1 MKKSRESSLLPLEDA
16 REAALFFVV
25 GALCFLAALAALS
38 AKSTYGAARA
48 WTAEVE
54 GEYTVSVSGVDS
66 AGAAEAARL
75 VAAIDGVESAR
86 VFSDAEIN
94 ALLAPNFGQSGL
106 PSDLPVPH
114 LIAVTADAGDDTLG
128 EDVATTLDRAG
139 FEVAVDSHSE
149 WAGDVRR
156 MLAIARLVALSIVA
170 LLSAT
175 AIAVIAFATHAALL
189 ARRDIVDVL
198 HIAGAR
204 DQFIAGLFQ
213 RRFWLLGLRAG
224 TVGALVALAS
234 VAILIALGR
243 AGAERSGLLPQLSL
257 DFPDLAVLVVTPV
270 IAGLAARIAAG
281 ITVMRSLKSVM

>member
-1 MKKSRESSLLPLEDA
+1 MKPRENSLLPLEDA

-48 WTAEVE
+48 WAAQVE
-54 GEYTVSVSGVDS
+54 GEYTVSLSGAD
-66 AGAAEAARL
+66 ATAADEAARL
-75 VAAIDGVESAR
+75 LSGLDGVITAR
-86 VFSDAEIN
+86 AFSDAEIN
-94 ALLAPNFGQSGL
+94 ALLEPNFGKSGL
-106 PSDLPVPH
+106 PADLPVPR
-114 LIAVTADAGDDTLG
+114 LIAVTGAADAEGLG
-128 EDVATTLDRAG
+128 ARISTALHDAG
-139 FEVAVDSHSE
+139 HTGAVDAHAE

-156 MLAIARLVALSIVA
+156 MLSISRIAALSIVA

-198 HIAGAR
+198 HVAGAGDR
-204 DQFIAGLFQ
+204 FIAGLFE

-224 TVGALVALAS
+224 TVGALLALAS
-234 VAILIALGR
+234 VAILITLGR
-243 AGAERSGLLPQLSL
+243 SGAERSGLLPQLSL

-270 IAGLAARIAAG
+270 IAGLAARLAAG
-281 ITVMRSLKSVM
+281 ITVMRSLRSVM

>member
-1 MKKSRESSLLPLEDA
+1 MKRGETSLLPLEDA

-25 GALCFLAALAALS
+25 GALCFLAALAALT

-54 GEYTVSVSGVDS
+54 GEYTVS
-66 AGAAEAARL
+66 L
-75 VAAIDGVESAR
+75 
-86 VFSDAEIN
+86 SDAEVTDAQAATLLIQQTEGVTGARMLSEAEIS
-94 ALLAPNFGQSGL
+94 ALLEPTFGSRGL
-106 PSDLPVPH
+106 PADLPVPR
-114 LIAVTADAGDDTLG
+114 LIAVTADP
-128 EDVATTLDRAG
+128 ESPDVGRRLTTLLENAG
-139 FEVAVDSHSE
+139 YTAAVDSHAA

-156 MLAIARLVALSIVA
+156 MLGTTRLIALGIVA
-170 LLSAT
+170 LLAST

-204 DQFIAGLFQ
+204 DRFISRLFE

-234 VAILIALGR
+234 VAILIVAAR
-243 AGAERSGLLPQLSL
+243 SAGSRSGLLPELTL
-257 DFPDLAVLVVTPV
+257 DLTDMAVLIITPI

-281 ITVMRSLKSVM
+281 VTVMRALKSMM

>member
-1 MKKSRESSLLPLEDA
+1 MKPRENSLLPLEDA

-54 GEYTVSVSGVDS
+54 GEYTVSLSGAD
-66 AGAAEAARL
+66 ATAADEAARL
-75 VAAIDGVESAR
+75 LAGLDGVLTAR
-86 VFSDAEIN
+86 AFSDAEIN
-94 ALLAPNFGQSGL
+94 ALLEPNFGKSGL
-106 PSDLPVPH
+106 PADLPVPR
-114 LIAVTADAGDDTLG
+114 LIAVTGAADAEDLG
-128 EDVATTLDRAG
+128 ARISTALHDAG
-139 FEVAVDSHSE
+139 HSAAVDAHAE
-149 WAGDVRR
+149 WAGDVRH
-156 MLAIARLVALSIVA
+156 MLSISRIAALSIVA

-198 HIAGAR
+198 HVAGAKDR
-204 DQFIAGLFQ
+204 FIAGLFE

-234 VAILIALGR
+234 VAVLIALGR
-243 AGAERSGLLPQLSL
+243 SGAERSGLLPQLSL

-270 IAGLAARIAAG
+270 IAGLAARLAAG
-281 ITVMRSLKSVM
+281 ITVMRSLRSVM

>member
-1 MKKSRESSLLPLEDA
+1 MKRGETSLLPLEDA

-25 GALCFLAALAALS
+25 GALCFLAALAALT

-54 GEYTVSVSGVDS
+54 GEYTISLSDAAPQDAQAATLLVQSIEGVE
-66 AGAAEAARL
+66 GARL
-75 VAAIDGVESAR
+75 LSE
-86 VFSDAEIN
+86 AEIS
-94 ALLAPNFGQSGL
+94 ALLEPTFGSRGL
-106 PSDLPVPH
+106 PADLPVPR
-114 LIAVTADAGDDTLG
+114 LIAVTAAPEAGDIG
-128 EDVATTLDRAG
+128 RALTG
-139 FEVAVDSHSE
+139 ALENAGYTAAVDSHSA

-156 MLAIARLVALSIVA
+156 MLGTARMVAFGIVA
-170 LLSAT
+170 LLAST

-204 DQFIAGLFQ
+204 DRFIARLFE

-234 VAILIALGR
+234 VALLIAIARSSGN
-243 AGAERSGLLPQLSL
+243 RSGLLPELTL
-257 DFPDLAVLVVTPV
+257 DFPDLAILVITPI
-270 IAGLAARIAAG
+270 IAGLASRIAAG
-281 ITVMRSLKSVM
+281 VTVMRALKSVM

>member
-1 MKKSRESSLLPLEDA
+1 MRPRDNSLLPLEDA

-54 GEYTVSVSGVDS
+54 GEFTVSLSGADAV
-66 AGAAEAARL
+66 AADTAARL
-75 VAAIDGVESAR
+75 LAGVEGVTTAR
-86 VFSDAEIN
+86 AFSDAEI
-94 ALLAPNFGQSGL
+94 AELLAPNFGESGL
-106 PSDLPVPH
+106 PSDLPVPR
-114 LIAVTADAGDDTLG
+114 LIAVTAEGEAGPAISRALHEAGYDA
-128 EDVATTLDRAG
+128 
-139 FEVAVDSHSE
+139 AVDSHTE

-156 MLAIARLVALSIVA
+156 MLAISRIVALSIVA
-170 LLSAT
+170 LLAFT
-175 AIAVIAFATHAALL
+175 AIGVIAFATHAALL

-198 HIAGAR
+198 HVAGAKDR
-204 DQFIAGLFQ
+204 FIASLFE

-234 VAILIALGR
+234 VAVLIALGR
-243 AGAERSGLLPQLSL
+243 SGAERSGLLPQLSL

-270 IAGLAARIAAG
+270 IAGLAARLAAR

>member
-1 MKKSRESSLLPLEDA
+1 MKPSENSLLPLEDA

-48 WTAEVE
+48 WTAQVE
-54 GEYTVSVSGVDS
+54 GEYTVSLSGAD
-66 AGAAEAARL
+66 ATAADEAARL
-75 VAAIDGVESAR
+75 LSELDGVITAR
-86 VFSDAEIN
+86 AFSDAEIN
-94 ALLAPNFGQSGL
+94 ALLEPNFGKSGL
-106 PSDLPVPH
+106 PADLPVPR
-114 LIAVTADAGDDTLG
+114 LIAVTGAADAEGLG
-128 EDVATTLDRAG
+128 ARISTALHDAG
-139 FEVAVDSHSE
+139 HTGAVDAHAE

-156 MLAIARLVALSIVA
+156 MLSISRIAALSIVA

-198 HIAGAR
+198 HVAGAR
-204 DQFIAGLFQ
+204 DRFIAGLFE

-243 AGAERSGLLPQLSL
+243 SGAERSGLLPQLSL

-270 IAGLAARIAAG
+270 IAGLAARLAAG
-281 ITVMRSLKSVM
+281 ITVMRSLRSVM

>member
-1 MKKSRESSLLPLEDA
+1 MRPRENSLLPLEDA

-54 GEYTVSVSGVDS
+54 GEFTVSLSGADAV
-66 AGAAEAARL
+66 AADTAARL
-75 VAAIDGVESAR
+75 LAGVEGVTAAR
-86 VFSDAEIN
+86 AFSDAEI
-94 ALLAPNFGQSGL
+94 AELLAPNFGESGL
-106 PSDLPVPH
+106 PADLPVPR
-114 LIAVTADAGDDTLG
+114 LIAVTAEGEAGPAISRALHEAGYDA
-128 EDVATTLDRAG
+128 
-139 FEVAVDSHSE
+139 AVDSHTE

-156 MLAIARLVALSIVA
+156 MLAISRIVALSIVA
-170 LLSAT
+170 LLAFT
-175 AIAVIAFATHAALL
+175 AIGVIAFATHAALL

-198 HIAGAR
+198 HVAGAKDR
-204 DQFIAGLFQ
+204 FIAGLFE

-234 VAILIALGR
+234 VAVLIALGR
-243 AGAERSGLLPQLSL
+243 SGAERSGLLPQLSL
-257 DFPDLAVLVVTPV
+257 DFPDLAVLVVTPL
-270 IAGLAARIAAG
+270 IAGLAARLAAR

>member
-1 MKKSRESSLLPLEDA
+1 MKARESSLLPLEDA

-48 WTAEVE
+48 WTAEVQ
-54 GEYTVSVSGVDS
+54 GEFTVSLSGAD
-66 AGAAEAARL
+66 AETAAQAARL
-75 VAAIDGVESAR
+75 LSGVEGVRAAR
-86 VFSDAEIN
+86 VFTDAEIN

-106 PSDLPVPH
+106 PPDLPVPR
-114 LIAVTADAGDDTLG
+114 LIAVTGEGDAQALG
-128 EDVATTLDRAG
+128 QRMSQALKGAG
-139 FEVAVDSHSE
+139 HDAAVDAHTE
-149 WAGDVRR
+149 WAGDVHR
-156 MLAIARLVALSIVA
+156 MLGIARLAALSIVA
-170 LLSAT
+170 LLSAS

-198 HIAGAR
+198 HVAGAR
-204 DQFIAGLFQ
+204 DRFIAGLFE

-224 TVGALVALAS
+224 TVGALVALAT

-243 AGAERSGLLPQLSL
+243 SGAERSGLLPQLSL
-257 DFPDLAVLVVTPV
+257 DFPDLAVLVVTPL
-270 IAGLAARIAAG
+270 IAGLAARMAAG

>member
-1 MKKSRESSLLPLEDA
+1 MKPRENSLLPLEDA

-25 GALCFLAALAALS
+25 GALCFLAALAALT

-54 GEYTVSVSGVDS
+54 GEYTVSLSDAAPQDAQAATLLVQSVEGVD
-66 AGAAEAARL
+66 GARRL
-75 VAAIDGVESAR
+75 SE
-86 VFSDAEIN
+86 AEISV
-94 ALLAPNFGQSGL
+94 LLEPTFGSRGL
-106 PSDLPVPH
+106 PADLPVPR
-114 LIAVTADAGDDTLG
+114 LIAVTAAPEAGDIGRAL
-128 EDVATTLDRAG
+128 TTVLEEAG
-139 FEVAVDSHSE
+139 YTAAVDSHSA

-156 MLAIARLVALSIVA
+156 MLGTARLVALGIVA
-170 LLSAT
+170 LLAST

-204 DQFIAGLFQ
+204 DRFIAALFE

-234 VAILIALGR
+234 VALLIAIARTSGN
-243 AGAERSGLLPQLSL
+243 RSGLLPELTL

-281 ITVMRSLKSVM
+281 ITVMRALKSVM

>member
-1 MKKSRESSLLPLEDA
+1 MKPRENSLLPLEDA

-48 WTAEVE
+48 WTAQVE
-54 GEYTVSVSGVDS
+54 GEYTVSLSGAD
-66 AGAAEAARL
+66 ATAADEAARL
-75 VAAIDGVESAR
+75 LSGLDGVITAR
-86 VFSDAEIN
+86 AFSDAEIN
-94 ALLAPNFGQSGL
+94 ALLEPNFGKSGL
-106 PSDLPVPH
+106 PADLPVPR
-114 LIAVTADAGDDTLG
+114 LIAVTGAADAEDLG
-128 EDVATTLDRAG
+128 ARISTALHNAG
-139 FEVAVDSHSE
+139 HSAAVDAHAE
-149 WAGDVRR
+149 WAGDVRH
-156 MLAIARLVALSIVA
+156 MLSISRIAALSIVA

-198 HIAGAR
+198 HVAGAR
-204 DQFIAGLFQ
+204 DRFIAGLFE

-243 AGAERSGLLPQLSL
+243 SGAERSGLLPQLSL

-270 IAGLAARIAAG
+270 IAGLAARLAAG
-281 ITVMRSLKSVM
+281 ITVMRSLRSVM

>member
-1 MKKSRESSLLPLEDA
+1 MRPRENSLLPLEDA

-54 GEYTVSVSGVDS
+54 GEFTVSLSGADAV
-66 AGAAEAARL
+66 AADTAARL
-75 VAAIDGVESAR
+75 LSGVEGVTAAR
-86 VFSDAEIN
+86 AFSDAEI
-94 ALLAPNFGQSGL
+94 AELLAPNFGESGL
-106 PSDLPVPH
+106 PSDLPVPR
-114 LIAVTADAGDDTLG
+114 LIAVTAEGEAGPAISRALHEAGYDA
-128 EDVATTLDRAG
+128 
-139 FEVAVDSHSE
+139 AVDSHTE

-156 MLAIARLVALSIVA
+156 MLAISRIVALSIVA
-170 LLSAT
+170 LLAFT
-175 AIAVIAFATHAALL
+175 AIGVIAFATRAALL

-198 HIAGAR
+198 HVAGAKDR
-204 DQFIAGLFQ
+204 FIASLFE

-234 VAILIALGR
+234 VAVLIALGR
-243 AGAERSGLLPQLSL
+243 SGAERSGLLPQLSL

-270 IAGLAARIAAG
+270 IAGLAARLAAR

>member
-1 MKKSRESSLLPLEDA
+1 MRPRENSLLPLEDA

-54 GEYTVSVSGVDS
+54 GEFTVSLSGADAS
-66 AGAAEAARL
+66 AADAAAKLLAGVEGVTAAR
-75 VAAIDGVESAR
+75 A
-86 VFSDAEIN
+86 FSDAEI
-94 ALLAPNFGQSGL
+94 AELLAPNFGQSGL
-106 PSDLPVPH
+106 PADLPVPR
-114 LIAVTADAGDDTLG
+114 LIAVTAEEETGPAISRALHDAGYD
-128 EDVATTLDRAG
+128 A
-139 FEVAVDSHSE
+139 AVDSHTE
-149 WAGDVRR
+149 WAGDVRH
-156 MLAIARLVALSIVA
+156 MLAIARIAALSIVA
-170 LLSAT
+170 LLGFT

-198 HIAGAR
+198 HVAGAR
-204 DQFIAGLFQ
+204 DRFIAGLFE

-243 AGAERSGLLPQLSL
+243 SNAERTGLLPQLSL

-270 IAGLAARIAAG
+270 IAGLAARLAAR

>member
-1 MKKSRESSLLPLEDA
+1 MKPRENSLLPLEDA

-54 GEYTVSVSGVDS
+54 GEYTVSLSGADAS
-66 AGAAEAARL
+66 AADAAARLLAGLEGVEAAR
-75 VAAIDGVESAR
+75 A
-86 VFSDAEIN
+86 FSDAEIN
-94 ALLAPNFGQSGL
+94 ALLEPNFGKSGL
-106 PSDLPVPH
+106 PADLPVPR
-114 LIAVTADAGDDTLG
+114 LIAVTGAAEAGDIGGKISTALHG
-128 EDVATTLDRAG
+128 AG
-139 FEVAVDSHSE
+139 YDAAVDAHSE
-149 WAGDVRR
+149 WAGDVRQ
-156 MLAIARLVALSIVA
+156 MLAISRIVALSIVA

-198 HIAGAR
+198 HIAGAKDR
-204 DQFIAGLFQ
+204 FIAGLFE

-234 VAILIALGR
+234 VAVLIALGR
-243 AGAERSGLLPQLSL
+243 SGTDRTGLLPQLSL

-270 IAGLAARIAAG
+270 IAGLAARLAAG
-281 ITVMRSLKSVM
+281 ITVMRSLRSVM

>member
-1 MKKSRESSLLPLEDA
+1 MKPREHSLLPLEDA

-54 GEYTVSVSGVDS
+54 GEFTVSLN
-66 AGAAEAARL
+66 GADATASAEAAKLLAR
-75 VAAIDGVESAR
+75 VEGVETAR
-86 VFSDAEIN
+86 AFTDAEIN
-94 ALLAPNFGQSGL
+94 ALLEPNFGQNGL
-106 PSDLPVPH
+106 PADLPVPR
-114 LIAVTADAGDDTLG
+114 LIAVTAEPGAGDLG
-128 EDVATTLDRAG
+128 PRLSQALHEGGYDA
-139 FEVAVDSHSE
+139 AVDAHSE
-149 WAGDVRR
+149 WAGDVRH
-156 MLAIARLVALSIVA
+156 MLAVSRIAALSIVA

-204 DQFIAGLFQ
+204 DRFIAGLFE

-234 VAILIALGR
+234 VAVLIALGR
-243 AGAERSGLLPQLSL
+243 SGAERTGLLPQLSL

-281 ITVMRSLKSVM
+281 ITVMRALKTVM

>member
-1 MKKSRESSLLPLEDA
+1 MKPRENSLLPLEDA

-54 GEYTVSVSGVDS
+54 GEYTVSLSGAD
-66 AGAAEAARL
+66 ATAADEAARL
-75 VAAIDGVESAR
+75 LAGLKGVTSAR
-86 VFSDAEIN
+86 AFSDAEIN
-94 ALLAPNFGQSGL
+94 ALLEPNFGKSGL
-106 PSDLPVPH
+106 PADLPVPR
-114 LIAVTADAGDDTLG
+114 LIAVTGAADAEDLG
-128 EDVATTLDRAG
+128 PRISTALHGAG
-139 FEVAVDSHSE
+139 HYAAVDAHAE
-149 WAGDVRR
+149 WAGDVRH
-156 MLAIARLVALSIVA
+156 MLSVSRIAALSIVA

-198 HIAGAR
+198 HVAGAKDR
-204 DQFIAGLFQ
+204 FIAGLFE

-243 AGAERSGLLPQLSL
+243 SGAERSGLLPQLSL

-270 IAGLAARIAAG
+270 IAGLAARLAAG
-281 ITVMRSLKSVM
+281 ITVMRSLRSVM

>member
-1 MKKSRESSLLPLEDA
+1 MKPRENSLLPLEDA

-48 WTAEVE
+48 WTAQVE
-54 GEYTVSVSGVDS
+54 GEYTVSLSGAD
-66 AGAAEAARL
+66 ATAADAAARL
-75 VAAIDGVESAR
+75 LSGLDGVITAR
-86 VFSDAEIN
+86 AFSDAEIN
-94 ALLAPNFGQSGL
+94 ALLEPNFGKSGL
-106 PSDLPVPH
+106 PADLPVPR
-114 LIAVTADAGDDTLG
+114 LIAVTGAADAEDLG
-128 EDVATTLDRAG
+128 ARISTALHNAG
-139 FEVAVDSHSE
+139 HSAAVDAHAE
-149 WAGDVRR
+149 WAGDVRH
-156 MLAIARLVALSIVA
+156 MLSISRIAALSIVA

-198 HIAGAR
+198 HVAGAR
-204 DQFIAGLFQ
+204 DRFIAGLFE

-243 AGAERSGLLPQLSL
+243 SGAERSGLLPQLSL

-270 IAGLAARIAAG
+270 IAGLAARLAAG
-281 ITVMRSLKSVM
+281 ITVMRSLRSVM

>member
-1 MKKSRESSLLPLEDA
+1 MKARESSLLPLEDA

-54 GEYTVSVSGVDS
+54 GEFTVSLSGAD
-66 AGAAEAARL
+66 ADAASEAARL
-75 VAAIDGVESAR
+75 IAGLDGVDAAR
-86 VFSDAEIN
+86 VFTDDEIN

-106 PSDLPVPH
+106 PADLPLPR
-114 LIAVTADAGDDTLG
+114 LIAVTSEGDAEALG
-128 EDVATTLDRAG
+128 ERMSEALKGAG
-139 FEVAVDSHSE
+139 YDAAIDSHTE

-156 MLAIARLVALSIVA
+156 MLGISRLIALSIVA

-198 HIAGAR
+198 HVAGAR
-204 DQFIAGLFQ
+204 DRFIASLFE

-224 TVGALVALAS
+224 TVGALVALAT

-243 AGAERSGLLPQLSL
+243 SGAERSGLLPQLSL

>member
-1 MKKSRESSLLPLEDA
+1 MRPRENSLLPLEDA

-54 GEYTVSVSGVDS
+54 GEFTVSLSGAD
-66 AGAAEAARL
+66 AMAADTAARL
-75 VAAIDGVESAR
+75 LSGVEGVTAAR
-86 VFSDAEIN
+86 AFSDAEI
-94 ALLAPNFGQSGL
+94 AELLAPNFGESGL
-106 PSDLPVPH
+106 PSDLPVPR
-114 LIAVTADAGDDTLG
+114 LIAVTAEGEAGPAISRALHEAGYDA
-128 EDVATTLDRAG
+128 
-139 FEVAVDSHSE
+139 AVDSHTE

-156 MLAIARLVALSIVA
+156 MLAISRIVALSIVA
-170 LLSAT
+170 LLAFT
-175 AIAVIAFATHAALL
+175 AIGVIAFATHAALL

-198 HIAGAR
+198 HVAGAKDR
-204 DQFIAGLFQ
+204 FIASLLE

-234 VAILIALGR
+234 VAVLIALGR
-243 AGAERSGLLPQLSL
+243 SGAERSGLLPQLSL

-270 IAGLAARIAAG
+270 IAGLAARLAAR

>member
-1 MKKSRESSLLPLEDA
+1 MKRGETSLLPLEDA

-25 GALCFLAALAALS
+25 GALCFLAALAALT

-54 GEYTVSVSGVDS
+54 GEYTVSLSDAAPQDAQAATLLVQSVEGVE
-66 AGAAEAARL
+66 GARL
-75 VAAIDGVESAR
+75 LSE
-86 VFSDAEIN
+86 AEISV
-94 ALLAPNFGQSGL
+94 LLEPTFGSRGL
-106 PSDLPVPH
+106 PDDLPVPR
-114 LIAVTADAGDDTLG
+114 LIAVTAAPETGDIGRALTTALEAAGYT
-128 EDVATTLDRAG
+128 A
-139 FEVAVDSHSE
+139 AVDSHSA

-156 MLAIARLVALSIVA
+156 MLGTARMLAFGIVA
-170 LLSAT
+170 LLAST

-204 DQFIAGLFQ
+204 DRFISQLFE

-234 VAILIALGR
+234 VAVLIFIAR
-243 AGAERSGLLPQLSL
+243 ASGNRSGLLPELTL
-257 DFPDLAVLVVTPV
+257 DFLDLAVLVVTPV
-270 IAGLAARIAAG
+270 IAGLASRIAAG
-281 ITVMRSLKSVM
+281 ITVMRALKSVM

>member
-1 MKKSRESSLLPLEDA
+1 MKPRENSLLPLEDA

-54 GEYTVSVSGVDS
+54 GEFTVSLSGADATAS
-66 AGAAEAARL
+66 AEAAKL
-75 VAAIDGVESAR
+75 LAQVEGVKAARA
-86 VFSDAEIN
+86 FTDAEIN
-94 ALLAPNFGQSGL
+94 ELLEPNFGQSGL
-106 PSDLPVPH
+106 PADLPVPR
-114 LIAVTADAGDDTLG
+114 LIAVTAESGTGDLGPRLSQALHEAGYDA
-128 EDVATTLDRAG
+128 
-139 FEVAVDSHSE
+139 AVDAHSE
-149 WAGDVRR
+149 WAGDVRH
-156 MLAIARLVALSIVA
+156 MLAVSRIAALSIVA

-204 DQFIAGLFQ
+204 DRFIASLFE

-234 VAILIALGR
+234 VAVLIALGR
-243 AGAERSGLLPQLSL
+243 SGAERTGLLPQLSL

-281 ITVMRSLKSVM
+281 ITVMRSLKTVM

>member
-1 MKKSRESSLLPLEDA
+1 MKPRENSLLPLEDA

-54 GEYTVSVSGVDS
+54 GEYTVSLSGAD
-66 AGAAEAARL
+66 ATAADEAARL
-75 VAAIDGVESAR
+75 LAGLDGVITAR
-86 VFSDAEIN
+86 AFSDAEIN
-94 ALLAPNFGQSGL
+94 ALLEPNFGKSGL
-106 PSDLPVPH
+106 PADLPVPR
-114 LIAVTADAGDDTLG
+114 LIAVTGAADAEDLG
-128 EDVATTLDRAG
+128 ARISTALHDAG
-139 FEVAVDSHSE
+139 HSAAVDAHAE
-149 WAGDVRR
+149 WAGDVRH
-156 MLAIARLVALSIVA
+156 MLSISRIAALSIVA

-198 HIAGAR
+198 RVAGAKDR
-204 DQFIAGLFQ
+204 FIAGLFE

-234 VAILIALGR
+234 VAVLIALGR
-243 AGAERSGLLPQLSL
+243 SGTERSGLLPQLSL

-270 IAGLAARIAAG
+270 IAGLAARLAAG
-281 ITVMRSLKSVM
+281 ITVMRSLRSVM

>member
-1 MKKSRESSLLPLEDA
+1 MKPRENSLLPLEDA

-48 WTAEVE
+48 WAAQVE
-54 GEYTVSVSGVDS
+54 GEYTVSLSGAD
-66 AGAAEAARL
+66 ATAADEAARL
-75 VAAIDGVESAR
+75 LSGLDGVITAR
-86 VFSDAEIN
+86 AFSDAEIN
-94 ALLAPNFGQSGL
+94 ALLEPNFGKSGL
-106 PSDLPVPH
+106 PADLPVPR
-114 LIAVTADAGDDTLG
+114 LIAVTGAADAEGLG
-128 EDVATTLDRAG
+128 ARISTALHDAG
-139 FEVAVDSHSE
+139 HTGAVDAHAE

-156 MLAIARLVALSIVA
+156 MLSISRIAALSIVA

-198 HIAGAR
+198 HVAGAKDR
-204 DQFIAGLFQ
+204 FIAGLFE

-224 TVGALVALAS
+224 TVGALLALAS
-234 VAILIALGR
+234 VAILITLGR
-243 AGAERSGLLPQLSL
+243 SGAERSGLLPQLSL

-270 IAGLAARIAAG
+270 IAGLAARLAAG
-281 ITVMRSLKSVM
+281 ITVMRSLRSVM

>member
-1 MKKSRESSLLPLEDA
+1 MKPTENSLLPLEDA

-48 WTAEVE
+48 WTAQVE
-54 GEYTVSVSGVDS
+54 GEYTVSLSGAD
-66 AGAAEAARL
+66 ATAADEAARL
-75 VAAIDGVESAR
+75 LSGLDGVITAR
-86 VFSDAEIN
+86 AFSDAEIN
-94 ALLAPNFGQSGL
+94 ALLEPNFGKSGL
-106 PSDLPVPH
+106 PADLPVPR
-114 LIAVTADAGDDTLG
+114 LIAVTGAADAEDLG
-128 EDVATTLDRAG
+128 ARISTALHDAG
-139 FEVAVDSHSE
+139 HSAAVDAHAE

-156 MLAIARLVALSIVA
+156 MLSISRIAALSIVA

-175 AIAVIAFATHAALL
+175 AVAVIAFATHAALL

-198 HIAGAR
+198 HVAGAR
-204 DQFIAGLFQ
+204 DRFIAGLFE

-243 AGAERSGLLPQLSL
+243 SGAERSGLLPQLSL

-270 IAGLAARIAAG
+270 IAGLAARLAAG
-281 ITVMRSLKSVM
+281 ITVMRSLRSVM

>member
-1 MKKSRESSLLPLEDA
+1 MKPRENSLLPLEDA

-54 GEYTVSVSGVDS
+54 GEYTVSLSGAD
-66 AGAAEAARL
+66 ATAADEAARL
-75 VAAIDGVESAR
+75 LAGLDGVEAAR
-86 VFSDAEIN
+86 AFSDAEIN
-94 ALLAPNFGQSGL
+94 ALLEPNFGKSGL
-106 PSDLPVPH
+106 PADLPVPR
-114 LIAVTADAGDDTLG
+114 LIAVTGAAEAGDIGAQISTALHG
-128 EDVATTLDRAG
+128 AG
-139 FEVAVDSHSE
+139 YDAAVDAHTE
-149 WAGDVRR
+149 WAGDVRH
-156 MLAIARLVALSIVA
+156 MLSISRIVALSIVA

-198 HIAGAR
+198 HVAGAKDR
-204 DQFIAGLFQ
+204 FIAGLFE

-234 VAILIALGR
+234 VAVLIAMGR
-243 AGAERSGLLPQLSL
+243 SGADRTGLLPQLSL

-281 ITVMRSLKSVM
+281 ITVMRSLRSVM

>member
-1 MKKSRESSLLPLEDA
+1 MKPRENSLLPLEDA

-48 WTAEVE
+48 WTAQVE
-54 GEYTVSVSGVDS
+54 GEYTVSLSGAD
-66 AGAAEAARL
+66 ATAADEAARL
-75 VAAIDGVESAR
+75 LSGLDGVITAR
-86 VFSDAEIN
+86 AFSDAEIN
-94 ALLAPNFGQSGL
+94 ALLEPNFGKSGL
-106 PSDLPVPH
+106 PADLPVPR
-114 LIAVTADAGDDTLG
+114 LIAVTGAADAEDLG
-128 EDVATTLDRAG
+128 ARISTALHDAG
-139 FEVAVDSHSE
+139 HSAAVDAHAE
-149 WAGDVRR
+149 WAGDVRH
-156 MLAIARLVALSIVA
+156 MLSISRIAALSIVA

-198 HIAGAR
+198 HVAGAR
-204 DQFIAGLFQ
+204 DRFIAGLFE

-243 AGAERSGLLPQLSL
+243 SGAERSGLLPQLSL

-270 IAGLAARIAAG
+270 IAGLAARLAAG
-281 ITVMRSLKSVM
+281 ITVMRSLRSVM

>member
-1 MKKSRESSLLPLEDA
+1 MKPTENSLLPLEDA

-38 AKSTYGAARA
+38 AKSTYGAART
-48 WTAEVE
+48 WTAQVE
-54 GEYTVSVSGVDS
+54 GEYTVSLSGAD
-66 AGAAEAARL
+66 ATAADEAARL
-75 VAAIDGVESAR
+75 LSGLDGVITAR
-86 VFSDAEIN
+86 AFSDAEIN
-94 ALLAPNFGQSGL
+94 ALLEPNFGKSGL
-106 PSDLPVPH
+106 PADLPVPR
-114 LIAVTADAGDDTLG
+114 LIAVTGAADAEDLG
-128 EDVATTLDRAG
+128 ARISTALHDAG
-139 FEVAVDSHSE
+139 HSAAVDAHAE

-156 MLAIARLVALSIVA
+156 MLSISRIAALSIVA

-198 HIAGAR
+198 HVAGAKDR
-204 DQFIAGLFQ
+204 FIAGLFE

-243 AGAERSGLLPQLSL
+243 SGAERSGLLPQLSL

-270 IAGLAARIAAG
+270 IAGLAARLAAG
-281 ITVMRSLKSVM
+281 ITVMRSLRSVM

>member
-1 MKKSRESSLLPLEDA
+1 MKTRESSLLPLEDA

-54 GEYTVSVSGVDS
+54 GEFTVSLSGADAAAAGEAARLLAALEGVDS
-66 AGAAEAARL
+66 A
-75 VAAIDGVESAR
+75 R
-86 VFSDAEIN
+86 VFTDAEIN

-106 PSDLPVPH
+106 PADLPVPR
-114 LIAVTADAGDDTLG
+114 LIAVTGEGDADDLGTRMGEALKGAGYD
-128 EDVATTLDRAG
+128 AAI
-139 FEVAVDSHSE
+139 DSHAE

-156 MLAIARLVALSIVA
+156 MLGISRMVALFIVV

-204 DQFIAGLFQ
+204 DRFIAGLFE

-224 TVGALVALAS
+224 TVGALVALAT
-234 VAILIALGR
+234 VAILIVLGR
-243 AGAERSGLLPQLSL
+243 SGAERSGLLPQLSL

-270 IAGLAARIAAG
+270 IAGLAARVAAG

>member
-1 MKKSRESSLLPLEDA
+1 MKARESSLLPLEDA

-54 GEYTVSVSGVDS
+54 GEFTVSLSGAD
-66 AGAAEAARL
+66 AEAAAQAARL
-75 VAAIDGVESAR
+75 IAGLDGVEAAR
-86 VFSDAEIN
+86 VFTDVEIN

-106 PSDLPVPH
+106 PADLPVPR
-114 LIAVTADAGDDTLG
+114 LIAVTGDGDAEALGTRMSEALKDAGY
-128 EDVATTLDRAG
+128 EA
-139 FEVAVDSHSE
+139 AVDSHTE

-156 MLAIARLVALSIVA
+156 MLGISRMVALFIVA

-204 DQFIAGLFQ
+204 DRFIAGLFE

-224 TVGALVALAS
+224 TVGALVALAT

-243 AGAERSGLLPQLSL
+243 SGAERSGLLPQLSL

>member
-1 MKKSRESSLLPLEDA
+1 MKPRENSLLPLEDA

-54 GEYTVSVSGVDS
+54 GEYTVSLSGAD
-66 AGAAEAARL
+66 ATAADEAARL
-75 VAAIDGVESAR
+75 LAGLDGVMTAR
-86 VFSDAEIN
+86 AFSDAEIN
-94 ALLAPNFGQSGL
+94 ALLEPNFGKSGL
-106 PSDLPVPH
+106 PADLPVPR
-114 LIAVTADAGDDTLG
+114 LIAVTGAADAEDLG
-128 EDVATTLDRAG
+128 ARISTALHDAG
-139 FEVAVDSHSE
+139 HSAAVDAHAE
-149 WAGDVRR
+149 WAGDVRH
-156 MLAIARLVALSIVA
+156 MLSISRIAALSIVA

-198 HIAGAR
+198 HVAGAKDR
-204 DQFIAGLFQ
+204 FIAGLFE

-234 VAILIALGR
+234 VAVLLALGR
-243 AGAERSGLLPQLSL
+243 SGAERSGLLPQLSL

-281 ITVMRSLKSVM
+281 ITVMRSLRSVM